1 MLPCPSPQPGPG
13 LLRVGAA
20 RGRAVQV
27 LGHARRL
34 LILDHRGQRVR
45 GRNPVTAEGGVPLP
59 SYLPE
64 PQSEPEQPENPRP
77 KLQLPIPKPQPA
89 TRAAPEQESDPPPAV
104 AVAVPPALT
113 PRPTAQ
119 DADAERQRP
128 AAVERQPRQLRRMG
142 SQFKRFLA

>member
-59 SYLPE
+59 SYLSHNLSPSSPRTLAPNCNFQSLNPN
-64 PQSEPEQPENPRP
+64 PQPEQRPNRNLTHHLRLRSRCRPRSP
-77 KLQLPIPKPQPA
+77 RAPPRRTPMLNGNARLQSNDNL
-89 TRAAPEQESDPPPAV
+89 V
-104 AVAVPPALT
+104 NY
-113 PRPTAQ
+113 
-119 DADAERQRP
+119 DAWARNSN
-128 AAVERQPRQLRRMG
+128 G
-142 SQFKRFLA
+142 F